1 MKRRPAGSWM
11 AWAAAMAMAVLVA
24 AACAQPPLPEDH
36 FYRLVVAAPKG
47 GATAPKLGGTLEVQR
62 FDADGLTAGRSI
74 VYSDSARPE
83 ELREYHYHF
92 WVEPPPV
99 MLRDQFVAYLRGAG
113 IASAVVTPEVR
124 VEPDFVLTA
133 KLKRLEQIVGPASR
147 AAVEVDVAVRRTADD
162 RLMFQGSYGVQVDA
176 KSRAVVDA
184 VAAFTT
190 ALSQVYAKIIAD
202 MSRL

>member
-1 MKRRPAGSWM
+1 MAG
-11 AWAAAMAMAVLVA
+11 AAAITAMAVAILV

-47 GATAPKLGGTLEVQR
+47 GASALKLKGTLEVQR

-74 VYSDSARPE
+74 VYSDNARPE

-147 AAVEVDVAVRRTADD
+147 AAIEVDVAVRRTADD